1 MATKFNVTA
10 IPTMLLVGKDGKI
23 VATNA
28 RGEELGRQ
36 LAKLLGDDADKAAGE
51 KPAGDKPAEE
61 KKPAELKPEKAK
73 PIEKIGRE
81 EAELDK
87 AR

>member
-1 MATKFNVTA
+1 MR
-10 IPTMLLVGKDGKI
+10 ISLISMPGGGKST
-23 VATNA
+23 V
-28 RGEELGRQ
+28 GRQ
-36 LAKLLGDDADKAAGE
+36 LAKLLGDDADKTGE